1 MSWEIILKKEF
12 IKTYLYHGVFDLIF
26 EFMHIKMNDNILIN
40 DSLCE
45 DCNCPWTEI
54 NLNNKQLVGEMDQVI
69 CLSCLSCVH
78 VLFGHFINTADPPQY
93 SWIPKTAMI
102 WAQSTV

>member
-12 IKTYLYHGVFDLIF
+12 IKTYLYHGVFDSIF

-45 DCNCPWTEI
+45 DCNCP
-54 NLNNKQLVGEMDQVI
+54 
-69 CLSCLSCVH
+69 
-78 VLFGHFINTADPPQY
+78 
-93 SWIPKTAMI
+93 
-102 WAQSTV
+102 